1 MRCNWRRWLWGVIPL
16 VALAL
21 AAVHLERAAIEQDL
35 TDRAQKALAAKG
47 AQWAVV
53 DFTGRDVTLKG
64 SATADHEPRE
74 AVAVLRELWGVG
86 RVKSEAGLPKLVEP
100 YVWGARRRGGRV
112 RLSGHYPT
120 PAMKQTIIGMTK
132 AAVPGLDLLS
142 RMSTARG
149 VPPTDTWLAGVSF
162 ALKQLAAL
170 KRGDVRLE
178 GLALTI
184 SGEAENAEAYK
195 LVTAALK
202 RGLPKGITL
211 ASVEIAAPVVSPF
224 TWSAE
229 FAGGQLVASGHV
241 PSEAARADLLAAAR
255 TVAGTDVVDRMEV
268 ARGSPSG
275 AAEAAAVLIKAIVR
289 LQSGSAEMKDAA
301 VVVGGVAADEAQ
313 AQAVR
318 EALRTSLPAAFKL
331 TDQIRLREPKVEAKP
346 KPAEVPK
353 VETKPA
359 EVPKVET
366 KPVEEPKV
374 EVKPAEPTAE
384 TKSAE
389 AAKVAEPKSAE
400 PKVPASGDAQPK
412 DTALLTPPPSAPQ
425 PPPDEKPA
433 APESAPAPPQAK
445 AAPADETK
453 PKAETPPPKAE
464 AAPPPKAEAAPPPKA
479 EPPPTV
485 DLAACRGDIAR
496 LVADNPV
503 LFKRGSAQLEHDG
516 LEALGAIAQALKA
529 CPGVHIVAEGHA
541 DIEGSAEYNQRL
553 SLKRAQVVKDY
564 MIEAGVAADAIETAG
579 FGTTRPVASNTTAQT
594 RAKNRRTEI
603 LIRP

>member
-1 MRCNWRRWLWGVIPL
+1 VIPL

-35 TDRAQKALAAKG
+35 TGRAQKALAAKG

-53 DFTGRDVTLKG
+53 DFTGRDATLKG

-74 AVAVLRELWGVG
+74 AVAVLRDLWGVG
-86 RVKSEAGLPKLVEP
+86 RVKSEAGLPRLVEP
-100 YVWGARRRGGRV
+100 YVWAARRRGGRV
-112 RLSGHYPT
+112 RLSGHYPN

-142 RMSTARG
+142 RMTTARG
-149 VPPTDTWLAGVSF
+149 VPPADTWLAGVSF

-224 TWSAE
+224 MWSAE

-255 TVAGTDVVDRMEV
+255 SAAGTDVVDRMEV

-275 AAEAAAVLIKAIVR
+275 AAEAAAALIKAIVR

-301 VVVGGVAADEAQ
+301 VVVGGVAADEGQ

-318 EALRTSLPAAFKL
+318 EGLRTSLPAAFKL
-331 TDQIRLREPKVEAKP
+331 TDQIRLREPKPEAKP
-346 KPAEVPK
+346 KPAEEPK

-359 EVPKVET
+359 E
-366 KPVEEPKV
+366 EPKV
-374 EVKPAEPTAE
+374 GVKPAEPKAE
-384 TKSAE
+384 AKPAE
-389 AAKVAEPKSAE
+389 AAKGEAKSAE
-400 PKVPASGDAQPK
+400 PKAEASADAQTK
-412 DTALLTPPPSAPQ
+412 DTALLAPPPSAPQ
-425 PPPDEKPA
+425 PPPHEKPA
-433 APESAPAPPQAK
+433 APQPAPAPPQPK
-445 AAPADETK
+445 AAPAEDTK
-453 PKAETPPPKAE
+453 KAETPPPKAE
-464 AAPPPKAEAAPPPKA
+464 TAAPPKAES
-479 EPPPTV
+479 PPTV

-496 LVADNPV
+496 LVADRPV

-516 LEALGAIAQALKA
+516 IEALGAIAQAMKA
-529 CPGVHIVAEGHA
+529 CPGVHIVAAGHA

-553 SLKRAQVVKDY
+553 SLKRAQAVKDY

-579 FGTTRPVASNTTAQT
+579 FGTTRPVAPNTMAHT

-603 LIRP
+603 VVRP